1 MGKPT
6 KAENINR
13 LKADG
18 YKMVNGFRYLYI
30 NPFGSIYNL
39 KTGKYSKKIYI
50 KPENNYLS
58 VAKLVL
64 QAFRNEP
71 YRNGHIT
78 FIDGNKENLSVEN
91 IKYNRLFES
100 NQHEEIN
107 HSELLKAI
115 RCYFEVERRF
125 NTKETCL
132 TRLCVQMIL
141 GKRGFLIEK
150 ISLPNFEIYKTFIT
164 GVSNSIAN
172 TAKEHKLSVRDCA
185 IVVNEFTN
193 LLVKEILQ
201 DLEAGL
207 LCVKDYKAKAP
218 TQTQVLKQ
226 YNEEL
231 KAKGLK
237 PVPVRKQSAK
247 EQLKKYTEHQKRLLE
262 KHQK

>member
-1 MGKPT
+1 MGKTT
-6 KAENINR
+6 KTETINR

-18 YKMVNGFRYLYI
+18 YRMVNGFRFLYI

-39 KTGKYSKKIYI
+39 KTGKYNKKTYI
-50 KPENNYLS
+50 KLENRYLS

-64 QAFRNEP
+64 QAFKNEP
-71 YRNGHIT
+71 YRNGQIT

-91 IKYNRLFES
+91 IKYSRLFEP
-100 NQHEEIN
+100 NQYEEIN

-125 NTKETCL
+125 NTKEACL
-132 TRLCVQMIL
+132 TRLYVQMIA

-150 ISLPNFEIYKTFIT
+150 RMFPNFEIYKTFIT

-172 TAKEHKLSVRDCA
+172 TAKAHKMSVRDCA
-185 IVVNEFTN
+185 IIVNGFTN

-207 LCVKDYKAKAP
+207 LCVKEYKAKAP

-237 PVPVRKQSAK
+237 PVPVRKRSAK
-247 EQLKKYTEHQKRLLE
+247 EQLKKYTEHQKSLLE

>member
-1 MGKPT
+1 MKRTT
-6 KAENINR
+6 KTEVING

-18 YKMVNGFRYLYI
+18 FKMVNGFRHLYI
-30 NPFGSIYNL
+30 NSLGSVYNV
-39 KTGKYSKKIYI
+39 KTGKFIKGNYI
-50 KPENNYLS
+50 KSENNYLS

-64 QAFRNEP
+64 QAFKNEP

-78 FIDGNKENLSVEN
+78 FIDGNKENLSIEN
-91 IKYNRLFES
+91 IKYSRIFEPT
-100 NQHEEIN
+100 QYEETN

-132 TRLCVQMIL
+132 TRLYVQMIL

-150 ISLPNFEIYKTFIT
+150 RGFPNFEIYKTFIT
-164 GVSNSIAN
+164 GVSNSIAR

-185 IVVNEFTN
+185 IVVNGFTN

-207 LCVKDYKAKAP
+207 LCVKEYKAKAP

-247 EQLKKYTEHQKRLLE
+247 EQLKNYTEHQKRLLE